1 MMPRKKGFEHHWFL
15 YSPRNCSAQVQV
27 NSRNP
32 CIQKCL
38 VLHKSRKPCS
48 GLLAAGLE
56 FSILFQMELPG
67 PQGKGHH
74 FPATSP
80 PAASAPLYFRQSPP
94 PVPPNTHSQWAPV
107 CSEHP
112 SLAPRSWSG
121 PSFSIL
127 PALLRASENL
137 EAAALGKAVAVT
149 VVRLQQPGQSEPMRE
164 KPPKRINTLLHQALS
179 SAKPPGKCYL
189 YFFQ

>member
-1 MMPRKKGFEHHWFL
+1 MNITGFYILPETALPRSRSTPEIHV
-15 YSPRNCSAQVQV
+15 YRNASSCTNPANLAQA
-27 NSRNP
+27 
-32 CIQKCL
+32 CLLL
-38 VLHKSRKPCS
+38 VLNSAYYFRWSFRVPR
-48 GLLAAGLE
+48 ARDTT
-56 FSILFQMELPG
+56 FLP
-67 PQGKGHH
+67 P
-74 FPATSP
+74 SP
-80 PAASAPLYFRQSPP
+80 PAASVPLYFRQSLP

-149 VVRLQQPGQSEPMRE
+149 VVRLQQPGQFEPMRD
-164 KPPKRINTLLHQALS
+164 KPPKRINTLSH
-179 SAKPPGKCYL
+179 
-189 YFFQ
+189 